1 MIPAEQYKQILEVMP
16 LLCVDVVIKSTGGE
30 YLLVKRANE
39 PFKGQWW
46 VVGGRV
52 HKNETLEQAVLRKV
66 KQEIG
71 LTIQTLEPLGY
82 YEDRFEKNSIKLDSP
97 LHAVSVVFSAVI
109 DDQQVLRLDGQSLE
123 WKFFKELPRAL
134 RVKSFHGGSAEA
146 ADPMAWSSK
155 EK

>member
-16 LLCVDVVIKSTGGE
+16 LLCVDVVIKNTGGE

-39 PFKGQWW
+39 PLKGQWW

-71 LTIQTLEPLGY
+71 LTVHELDPLGY
-82 YEDRFEKNSIKLDSP
+82 YEDRFEKNSIRLDSP
-97 LHAVSVVFSAVI
+97 LHAVSVVFSTVI
-109 DDQQVLRLDGQSLE
+109 DDQQVLKLDSQSLE
-123 WKFFKELPRAL
+123 WKFFKELPQGL
-134 RVKSFHGGSAEA
+134 RVKSFHGGSARA
-146 ADPMAWSSK
+146 ADPMPWSSK